1 MMQRICKQ
9 LRLKPSAKMKA
20 LNALL
25 VVLLLLG
32 LIPLPARAAP
42 QAPDN
47 KGNKIFLP
55 VVAASTSQVT
65 SSASGGK
72 ATPILFDVTP
82 RKFRY
87 AVGQIYQYEYGVQI
101 DTTTAK
107 RDAQGVRAEGS
118 DTTVIHAIANV
129 TITGQDTDGA
139 FSGEVVLQEP
149 SLYHTDGTT
158 TYPLEDTD
166 TLNALAVPL
175 RFKQAVNGVITEV
188 AWPANAQA
196 QVVNIQKG
204 VLNALQVTLI
214 DGQDDYV
221 AQEQAGQGALQ
232 VHYKLQEQSD
242 GLHITKQYNQDS
254 FTKLVRAGDPD
265 SGMKLENAIELVLD
279 RNQGV
284 ISSMFY
290 NESIASGDGAA
301 GVDPSNTGFD
311 GVTTWSTVKSAG
323 RLSLLTVGKGVAAA
337 AVAGAGLTYTTG
349 SLSAQITEDVIN
361 RAGIDLSKIDLNS
374 ELTQLENAPDSPEAH
389 ARLLALV
396 EAANTDPNNNIDV
409 LKLITGRL
417 QTNAANDA
425 IASAY
430 IDVLASVGTP
440 QAQEILSA
448 VLGNSQIYPT
458 LASAPFGTAAKT
470 QALIDISLVKAPT
483 SMTVETVKPL
493 LKSINPALRDSAATV
508 LGAIANHLANN
519 DQVTAQQLADLLATK
534 LSAARQPAD
543 AELYLNAVGNTG
555 ALSVLPLIK
564 PYLHATVMI
573 NSTGQVTNDLQ
584 LQAAALV
591 ALRKIPGSD
600 AETLLVDALKDTT
613 QPQTLRVLV
622 ANVLHERNDL
632 SKPAQT
638 ALDQFSVSLTAAPGS
653 YNYTWTKLLGN
664 NNLGAEFPG
673 GITVSGPPAATGL
686 NANAYQAA
694 NAWIFAHSLP
704 IAKGELRSFRQ
715 GDYQVFGAYLSLGG
729 YVISRFEQ
737 QFQCSASRTGN
748 LFNGTL
754 QVLDVTYSVPI
765 FAVLTLN
772 INVKASGSFSLDWN
786 FSVDFCGITQT
797 SLNAGITPKA
807 WVSAAASAYL
817 QLVFVRG
824 GATLNATLLQTQLPA
839 QASLKWMAL
848 PTPSLQFCI
857 NIQASTQPL
866 SGYLDV
872 WADVWSWGSWKRIGS
887 QRLWSFSTPS
897 ATYPLLVQCY

>member
-1 MMQRICKQ
+1 MLQHICKR
-9 LRLKPSAKMKA
+9 LHLKPSTRMKA

-25 VVLLLLG
+25 VLMLLLG
-32 LIPLPARAAP
+32 LIPIPVRAAP
-42 QAPDN
+42 QAPASN
-47 KGNKIFLP
+47 GNKIFLP
-55 VVAASTSQVT
+55 FVTASTNQVT

-72 ATPILFDVTP
+72 ATPILFGVTP
-82 RKFRY
+82 RKFGY
-87 AVGQIYQYEYGVQI
+87 AVGKRYQYDYGVQI

-107 RDAQGVRAEGS
+107 RDAQGVREEGS
-118 DTTVIHAIANV
+118 ETTVIHAIANV
-129 TITGQDTDGA
+129 TITGQDATGA
-139 FSGEVVLQEP
+139 FSGEVALQDP
-149 SLYHTDGTT
+149 DLYHTDGTT
-158 TYPLEDTD
+158 KYALADKD

-175 RFKQAVNGVITEV
+175 RFKQAINGVISEV
-188 AWPANAQA
+188 AWPADAQA

-204 VLNALQVTLI
+204 VLNALQITLL
-214 DGQDDYV
+214 DGQDDYM
-221 AQEQAGQGALQ
+221 AQEQAGQGAVQ

-242 GLHITKQYNQDS
+242 GLHITKQYNQAS

-265 SGMKLENAIELVLD
+265 NGMKLENAIELVLD

-284 ISSMFY
+284 IASMFY
-290 NESIASGDGAA
+290 NENIASGDGAT

-323 RLSLLTVGKGVAAA
+323 RLTLLTVDNGGVVAA
-337 AVAGAGLTYTTG
+337 AGAGLTYTTG
-349 SLSAQITEDVIN
+349 SLAAELTEDMLN
-361 RAGIDLSKIDLNS
+361 RAGIDLSKIDFNS
-374 ELTQLENAPDSPEAH
+374 EFTQLENAPDSPEPH

-396 EAANTDPNNNIDV
+396 EADNADPTNNIDV
-409 LKLITGRL
+409 LKLITDRL

-425 IASAY
+425 LATAY

-440 QAQEILSA
+440 QTQEILSA

-458 LASAPFGTAAKT
+458 LAIAPFGTAAKI
-470 QALIDISLVKAPT
+470 QALTDIALLKAPT

-493 LKSINPALRDSAATV
+493 LKNLNPALRDTAATV

-519 DQVTAQQLADLLATK
+519 DQTAAQQVADLLATK

-564 PYLHATVMI
+564 PYLHATLMI
-573 NSTGQVTNDLQ
+573 NSTGQFTNDLQ
-584 LQAAALV
+584 LQAAALI

-613 QPQTLRVLV
+613 RPQTVRVLV
-622 ANVLHERNDL
+622 ANVLQERSDL

-638 ALDQFSVSLTAAPGS
+638 ALDQFSIGLTAAPGS

-673 GITVSGPPAATGL
+673 GITVASPPAAIGL
-686 NANAYQAA
+686 SANAYQAA

-748 LFNGTL
+748 IFNGTL

-797 SLNAGITPKA
+797 TLNAGITPKA
-807 WVSAAASAYL
+807 WVTAAASAYL

-839 QASLKWMAL
+839 QASLKLNAL

-872 WADVWSWGSWKRIGS
+872 WADLFSWEGWKRVGS

-897 ATYPLLVQCY
+897 ATYPLLAQCY